1 MIDQSLGKT
10 HFAGKDGFK
19 WWIGQVAPPKVWRD
33 INFYL
38 AGQGEKHNRVKVRII
53 GYHPFDP
60 KGTILPDEDL
70 PWAEVMAN
78 GFDGDGQAGLG
89 R

>member
-19 WWIGQVAPPKVWRD
+19 WWIGQIAPPESWRD
-33 INFYL
+33 INAFL
-38 AGQGEKHNRVKVRII
+38 SQKADHKHNRVKVRII

-60 KGTILPDEDL
+60 
-70 PWAEVMAN
+70 
-78 GFDGDGQAGLG
+78 
-89 R
+89 